1 MKNSLESSF
10 FDSEYD
16 PSLTS
21 SLTSLLSQSTL
32 NLTQLES
39 LLHQLNHHSPHSSIF
54 SYESRNSADPRFMMR
69 SNESDPYY
77 RVPRMHAVGLTI
89 VLTSPSI
96 PSLFMGTEFFTD
108 TPFTDTP
115 SILDFSFY
123 SNSLSEQYLW
133 FTLPKD
139 LISLRKQYSLS
150 QSELAIMWVNSTTGI
165 LTYSL
170 TTSDSSLYI
179 ILNTSDQT
187 YNQEFVVVIPV
198 LTSRDESSL
207 LWIPFPETDSPSL
220 WKSVFASES
229 RGYDVHFDDNTE
241 DVEVSKCPAWIPS
254 LNCGLPALHSWSIRI
269 FLSLIV

>member
-1 MKNSLESSF
+1 
-10 FDSEYD
+10 
-16 PSLTS
+16 
-21 SLTSLLSQSTL
+21 
-32 NLTQLES
+32 
-39 LLHQLNHHSPHSSIF
+39 
-54 SYESRNSADPRFMMR
+54 
-69 SNESDPYY
+69 
-77 RVPRMHAVGLTI
+77 
-89 VLTSPSI
+89 
-96 PSLFMGTEFFTD
+96 
-108 TPFTDTP
+108 
-115 SILDFSFY
+115 
-123 SNSLSEQYLW
+123 
-133 FTLPKD
+133 
-139 LISLRKQYSLS
+139 
-150 QSELAIMWVNSTTGI
+150 MWVNSTTGI

>member
-1 MKNSLESSF
+1 M
-10 FDSEYD
+10 
-16 PSLTS
+16 
-21 SLTSLLSQSTL
+21 
-32 NLTQLES
+32 
-39 LLHQLNHHSPHSSIF
+39 
-54 SYESRNSADPRFMMR
+54 
-69 SNESDPYY
+69 
-77 RVPRMHAVGLTI
+77 
-89 VLTSPSI
+89 
-96 PSLFMGTEFFTD
+96 
-108 TPFTDTP
+108 
-115 SILDFSFY
+115 
-123 SNSLSEQYLW
+123 
-133 FTLPKD
+133 
-139 LISLRKQYSLS
+139 
-150 QSELAIMWVNSTTGI
+150 
-165 LTYSL
+165 TYSL